1 MPDPA
6 IIVQAQLDAYNAR
19 DIDAFAATFTDDAVA
34 YDLDSNTRR
43 FAGMPALRER
53 CGAQFVRCPAQ
64 RSLVVSRNVV
74 GLYVFDLELITG
86 TVDDAGRPAEPYT
99 LMAVYRVRGPG
110 GPGAGLIEAMW
121 FTPRAG
127 LVPGR

>member
-1 MPDPA
+1 MQDPV

-19 DIDAFAATFTDDAVA
+19 DIDAFVATFTDDIVA
-34 YDLDSNTRR
+34 YDLQSNTQR
-43 FAGMPALRER
+43 FAGTAGLRKWY
-53 CGAQFVRCPAQ
+53 GAQFVRCPAQ

-86 TVDDAGRPAEPYT
+86 TVDDAGRPIDPYT
-99 LMAVYRVRGPG
+99 LMAIYRVRADG
-110 GPGAGLIEAMW
+110 GPGAGLIEAVW

-127 LVPGR
+127 IVPTR